1 MDFNECPINKSNA
14 SPGIIKAMSPKLV
27 IAQ

>member
-14 SPGIIKAMSPKLV
+14 SPGIIEAMSSTLV